1 MGCQSNTQMLF
12 ESDSVVLVHNV
23 QSIADGGTT
32 ATKTN

>member
-1 MGCQSNTQMLF
+1 MEKLELTVCYCIGA
-12 ESDSVVLVHNV
+12 NV